1 MRTQQQIFS
10 WFTTTTTVDLFITY
24 QLPITN
30 YPLPKNMNA
39 VRTFVMAKNVFQEV
53 IRDRILYI
61 IGFYAII
68 LAVANRAIFEFA
80 ATTQDKIFLD
90 VGLAVMN
97 VIGLIVAVF
106 IGTGLVNKEIE
117 KRTIFMLI
125 AKPISRS
132 EFITSKYLG
141 LSGVLG
147 VLLASMT
154 FIYLVFL
161 QLGKM
166 SYPLTSILLAIL
178 FLFLQ
183 LTLITA
189 VAVTL
194 GVFTSS
200 LIATALT
207 FAVYLMGNITKDLVA
222 LGRLSENPA
231 VERITQG
238 LYLILPDL
246 SRLDLKNDAVYGLQA
261 IPDTMTLLS
270 NAGYGLLYSFMLLA
284 IAIFI
289 FLKIEF

>member
-1 MRTQQQIFS
+1 MRTQQQIFP
-10 WFTTTTTVDLFITY
+10 WFTTTTTVDLFTNY
-24 QLPITN
+24 QLTITN

-166 SYPLTSILLAIL
+166 SYPLPSILLAVL

-207 FAVYLMGNITKDLVA
+207 FAVYLMGYITKDLVA

-289 FLKIEF
+289 FLKKEF

>member
-1 MRTQQQIFS
+1 
-10 WFTTTTTVDLFITY
+10 
-24 QLPITN
+24 
-30 YPLPKNMNA
+30 MNIA
-39 VRTFVMAKNVFQEV
+39 RTFVMSKNVFQEV

-61 IGFYAII
+61 IGFYALI
-68 LAVANRAIFEFA
+68 LAVANRTIFEFS
-80 ATTQDKIFLD
+80 ATSQDKIFLD
-90 VGLAVMN
+90 VGLSVMN
-97 VIGLIVAVF
+97 VIGLIIAIF

-117 KRTIFMLI
+117 KRTILMLI

-141 LSGVLG
+141 LSGVLA
-147 VLLASMT
+147 VLVVAMT
-154 FIYLVFL
+154 AIYLVFL
-161 QLGKM
+161 QFSKM
-166 SYPLTSILLAIL
+166 SYPIESILIASF

-183 LTLITA
+183 LTLVTA
-189 VAVTL
+189 VAITL

-207 FAVYLMGNITKDLVA
+207 FAVYLMGNITQDLVA
-222 LGRLSENPA
+222 LGRLSQNPG
-231 VERITQG
+231 VERITQA

-261 IPDTMTLLS
+261 IPDIITLIT

-289 FLKIEF
+289 FLRREF